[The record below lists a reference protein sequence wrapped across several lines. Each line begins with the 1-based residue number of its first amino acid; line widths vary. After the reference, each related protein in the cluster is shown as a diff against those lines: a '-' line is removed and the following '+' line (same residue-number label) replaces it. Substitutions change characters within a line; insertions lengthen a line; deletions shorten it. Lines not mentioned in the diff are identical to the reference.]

1 MESIGKTVTVRK
13 RVEVEQDI
21 QADRFR
27 LDVLHVNFQTHEVSL
42 EYHLGARDGSLV
54 GRTRFVTLNPA
65 ITPEGK
71 ETDNW
76 DKIIDGDGLDLGRVR
91 DLLKEVL

>member
-1 MESIGKTVTVRK
+1 MEEIGRTVTVRE
-13 RVEVEQDI
+13 RVEVEKDVS
-21 QADRFR
+21 ADRFR

-42 EYHLGARDGSLV
+42 EYHLGAPDGSLV
-54 GRTRFVTLNPA
+54 GMTRFATLNPA
-65 ITPEGK
+65 VSPEGT

-76 DKIIDGDGLDLGRVR
+76 NEIIDGGGLDLRKVK